1 MAERENYTSIQ
12 YLRAIAALLVVLH
25 HARNPTAWLFNP
37 LEQFHGF
44 ARGVDIFFVISGFI
58 MAAIG
63 AKESPSEFAKKRLI
77 RVAPIYW
84 MGTILV
90 TMQIGLKLGFD
101 KDLIQHFLLSLSF
114 VPHLNHEGEI
124 FPILIP
130 GWTLNYE
137 MFFYGIFCLCL
148 LTKQPV
154 RICFL
159 ALLSLTALGLLHPM
173 SAPAPVVYTNVKL
186 TEFAA
191 GLLLGAYRH
200 TIVKKP
206 WLAALMPVGI
216 GTLFLSHHWAM
227 TTAGALMIVASALAA
242 EKFTKT
248 FAPLKALGDASYFLY
263 ISHPFAIGVSYKLW
277 SKVPLTGAWQFVD
290 FLATAIILSCAVGIL
305 GHFIIEKPLTRFLQR
320 KFVQKRSRPSPST
333 NPGVAASSGG

>member
-1 MAERENYTSIQ
+1 MSARENYTTVQ

-25 HARNPTAWLFNP
+25 HARNPTHWLFNP
-37 LEQFHGF
+37 LEHFHGF
-44 ARGVDIFFVISGFI
+44 AKGVDIFFVISGFI

-101 KDLIQHFLLSLSF
+101 KELIRHFLLSLSF
-114 VPHLNHEGEI
+114 VPHLNPDGEI
-124 FPILIP
+124 FPILVP

-148 LTKQPV
+148 LSKHPV
-154 RICFL
+154 RVCL
-159 ALLSLTALGLLHPM
+159 VALLSLTALGLLHPM
-173 SAPAPVVYTNVKL
+173 STPAAVVYTNVKL

-200 TIVKKP
+200 TIVKQS
-206 WLAALMPVGI
+206 WLAALMPIGI
-216 GTLFLSHHWAM
+216 GTLFFSHHWAI
-227 TTAGALMIVASALAA
+227 TTVGALLIVAAALAS
-242 EKFTKT
+242 EKFTKK
-248 FAPLKALGDASYFLY
+248 FGPLKTMGDASYFLY
-263 ISHPFAIGVSYKLW
+263 ISHPFAIGVNYKLW
-277 SKVPLTGAWQFVD
+277 SKVPLTGAWQFAG
-290 FLATAIILSCAVGIL
+290 FLTTAILLSCVVGIL
-305 GHFIIEKPLTRFLQR
+305 GHFVIEKPLTQFLQR
-320 KFVQKRSRPSPST
+320 KFVRKRSQAFSSPH
-333 NPGVAASSGG
+333 PGVAASRGG